1 MPKLIRKETNMK
13 KVYQITADG
22 KAELEKELAELKERR
37 AEIAEKIAAARDYGD
52 LSENAEYDAAREEQG
67 IVETRVLEIEQIL
80 MNYEIIKP
88 KSGGTV
94 RVGSTV
100 DLHNGKNVTYTVV
113 GPVEADPLEG
123 KISNESP
130 IGAALMG
137 KKSGDT
143 VTITTPKGETTYTIE
158 AVR

>member
-1 MPKLIRKETNMK
+1 MK
-13 KVYQITADG
+13 KVYQITTDG
-22 KAELEKELAELKERR
+22 KLELENELRELKEQRT
-37 AEIAEKIAAARDYGD
+37 EISEKIAAARDYGD

-67 IVETRVLEIEQIL
+67 IVETRILEIEGIL

-94 RVGSTV
+94 HVGSTV
-100 DLHNGKNVTYTVV
+100 DLKNGKTVTYTIV

-137 KKSGDT
+137 KKAGDK
-143 VTITTPKGETTYTIE
+143 VTIETPKGNVAYTIE
-158 AVR
+158 AVH